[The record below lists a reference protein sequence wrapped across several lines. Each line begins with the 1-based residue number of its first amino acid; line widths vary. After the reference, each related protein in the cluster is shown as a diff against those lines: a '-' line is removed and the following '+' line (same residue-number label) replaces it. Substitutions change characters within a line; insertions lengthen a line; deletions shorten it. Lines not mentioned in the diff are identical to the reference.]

1 MFGSWT
7 GMDWTGLV
15 LIGAGF
21 ESWRRRHMST
31 LWASYLKAIF
41 NLANTFMRA
50 PLIVNSFIKAYKV
63 HNKTICLLKI
73 TH

>member
-21 ESWRRRHMST
+21 ESRRRRHMST

-41 NLANTFMRA
+41 NLANTFNVSTTYREQ
-50 PLIVNSFIKAYKV
+50 F
-63 HNKTICLLKI
+63 H
-73 TH
+73 